1 MAAQSWMQPG
11 KMDQVQIRDRG
22 EPSIT
27 RIDRACFTHDPT
39 FKITSQTQTEIG
51 CAAVRMRATTNERA
65 LAFPLA
71 IQRFA
76 PALRRAVGRYQ
87 MDMDSVQFSD
97 HLAG

>member
-1 MAAQSWMQPG
+1 MFRAGPHF
-11 KMDQVQIRDRG
+11 QI
-22 EPSIT
+22 I
-27 RIDRACFTHDPT
+27 
-39 FKITSQTQTEIG
+39 SQKQTEIG

-87 MDMDSVQFSD
+87 TDMDSVQFFD